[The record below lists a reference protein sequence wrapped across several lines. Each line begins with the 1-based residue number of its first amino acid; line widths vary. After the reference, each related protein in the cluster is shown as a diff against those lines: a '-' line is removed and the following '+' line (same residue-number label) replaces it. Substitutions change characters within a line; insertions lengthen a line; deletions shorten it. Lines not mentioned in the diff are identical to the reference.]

1 MIGSYVASI
10 GKLWQ
15 INDNAP
21 KSFAGNEMARKDE
34 SPLIALEQ
42 AFIAEHSPTGG
53 LDAVRPTII
62 RFYLQGQSK
71 LLTFRFLQSAGL
83 VSCSQRTFFRWIANN
98 MNLEAEAQAYLQDQ
112 KAADGS
118 EALDRSSERGE
129 AAEPPGE
136 ERLGQAR
143 ATPARYD
150 AAPAGAS
157 NPPISHAKLEASADV
172 PAGSSA
178 PAHSG
183 AEASVSTT
191 ADADSMSESISHAK
205 LGGVGMKPNDGPTDA
220 QVRATPAETA
230 QQENALTTVA
240 SKPNV
245 ASPRPPDQSNS
256 TLSTTQQTSVKS
268 TQGKA
273 PMSDE
278 KRRQLVE
285 FLRQQTSDLERNDMG
300 ATADRAL
307 ARLNQRDMENGGRD
321 G

>member
-21 KSFAGNEMARKDE
+21 KSSAGNEMARKDE
-34 SPLIALEQ
+34 SSLIALEQ

-98 MNLEAEAQAYLQDQ
+98 MNLEAEAQAYLQEQ
-112 KAADGS
+112 KAADGG
-118 EALDRSSERGE
+118 EALDRSSKRGE

-150 AAPAGAS
+150 AAPAEAGT
-157 NPPISHAKLEASADV
+157 PPISHAKLEVTTSAPTALAPTSAGNPALASAVSQAD
-172 PAGSSA
+172 
-178 PAHSG
+178 
-183 AEASVSTT
+183 SVSG
-191 ADADSMSESISHAK
+191 SISHAK
-205 LGGVGMKPNDGPTDA
+205 LGGDRTNLDDGTNDA

-230 QQENALTTVA
+230 QQENALTTAA
-240 SKPNV
+240 SKTKV
-245 ASPRPPDQSNS
+245 ASPHPAQDRSNP
-256 TLSTTQQTSVKS
+256 TLSTTQPTSVKS

-273 PMSDE
+273 PLSDD

-285 FLRQQTSDLERNDMG
+285 FARQQTKELERNDMG
-300 ATADRAL
+300 AIADRVL
-307 ARLNQRDMENGGRD
+307 ARLDQRDKENGGRD